1 MQENHNVQ
9 VFQKYP
15 SNPIWAISCA
25 DNQFIRDEISK
36 MICTFGVVSSDQK
49 SKIGFVLPLCGYIFF
64 HHLWGRFSMYGWRLR
79 CHLNN
84 KLQSDTVEN
93 ICWGWFMNQEHRA
106 EKLQEITKTAQ
117 NLKIFS
123 SLALFFAVLY
133 VILSV
138 VFILSKEI
146 TIEGLVNSLMP
157 AVGFLLLSG
166 FLGQQQKGFESI
178 KALLEDK
185 E

>member
-1 MQENHNVQ
+1 
-9 VFQKYP
+9 
-15 SNPIWAISCA
+15 
-25 DNQFIRDEISK
+25 
-36 MICTFGVVSSDQK
+36 
-49 SKIGFVLPLCGYIFF
+49 
-64 HHLWGRFSMYGWRLR
+64 
-79 CHLNN
+79 
-84 KLQSDTVEN
+84 
-93 ICWGWFMNQEHRA
+93 MNQEHRA